1 MIPQPIPFRRTLALP
16 ICMALCGGHAAQAQV
31 TPPTAGQVLRDLQQ
45 TPISPAT
52 NAGYLQRIEEVQ
64 DSAQTAN
71 QATDAQVTVKAITI
85 TGNRE
90 VATAQLQPLIANLVG
105 TQRSLAQLNAAARRI
120 TAYYRSQGFAVARAY
135 LPAQDITD
143 GVVTVAILEGRIS
156 SQKLS
161 NSSRLPDAR
170 AQAFLAG
177 IKDGDVIKSKQIDR
191 GLLLLQDTPGVASS
205 RATLQPGA
213 SPGTSE
219 LLIEVKP
226 ADALS
231 GNATLDNYG
240 SRSTGQY
247 RAGAALNVANPLGRG
262 DLFSLNA
269 LTSVNSGAGGLSFA
283 RIGYQLPVGSDGLRV
298 GAAYFNLRYKLGNEF
313 APLLARGTASSTTV
327 FGSYPFI
334 RSQTSNL
341 NGTLSYEDKTT
352 TDFVD
357 STATITGK
365 KIKLT
370 SLGLS
375 GNWQDSLGSGAF
387 SSVEVSLIQ
396 GKLAIQSPTAL
407 ALDSTA
413 ARTNGAY
420 SKVTWAASRQQRITD
435 ELLLA
440 VNLNGQQAG
449 KNLDSSEK
457 FTLGGPTGIRAYPS
471 GEGSGDEG
479 YRGTIELRQTLMQ
492 NMMQSIQGVVFY
504 DFGSVRVNKT
514 PFGAAGAAN
523 NKTLA
528 GAGFGVN
535 ASINKV
541 QLKAVVAWR
550 VGSDL
555 PVSIPA
561 SAVKAATVW
570 LQASV
575 GF

>member
-1 MIPQPIPFRRTLALP
+1 MSHPHPKLALS
-16 ICMALCGGHAAQAQV
+16 ALSLALFSVSPFAWSQPV
-31 TPPTAGQVLRDLQQ
+31 PNAGQVLRDLQQ
-45 TPISPAT
+45 APIAPAPK
-52 NAGYLQRIEEVQ
+52 AGSLQRIEEVQ
-64 DSAQTAN
+64 DPAFTS
-71 QATDAQVTVKAITI
+71 DAQVAVKAITI
-85 TGNRE
+85 TGNRD
-90 VATAQLQPLIANLVG
+90 VPLAQLQPLVANLVG
-105 TQRSLAQLNAAARRI
+105 SQRSLAQLNAAARRI

-143 GVVTVAILEGRIS
+143 GSITIAILEGRIS

-161 NSSRLPDAR
+161 NTSRLPDAR

-177 IKDGDVIKSKQIDR
+177 VKDGDVIKSEQIDR
-191 GLLLLQDTPGVASS
+191 GLLLLQDTPGIASS

-226 ADALS
+226 ADAVS

-247 RAGAALNVANPLGRG
+247 RAGAALNVANPLNIG

-269 LTSVNSGAGGLSFA
+269 LTSVNSGAAGAGGLSFA
-283 RIGYQLPVGSDGLRV
+283 RMGYQLPVGSNGLRV
-298 GAAYFNLRYKLGNEF
+298 GAAYFNVRYKLGSEF
-313 APLLARGTASSTTV
+313 AALLARGTASSTTV

-334 RSQTSNL
+334 RSQSHNL
-341 NGTLSYEDKTT
+341 NGNLSYEDKTT

-413 ARTNGAY
+413 AQTNGSY
-420 SKVTWAASRQQRITD
+420 SKVTWAASRQQRLTD
-435 ELLLA
+435 NTQLV

-457 FTLGGPTGIRAYPS
+457 FSLGGPTSIRAYPS

-479 YRGTIELRQTLMQ
+479 YRGTLELRHTLLQ
-492 NMMQSIQGVVFY
+492 NIQGVAFY
-504 DFGSVRVNKT
+504 DFGSVKINKT
-514 PFGAAGAAN
+514 PFGAGTSN

-528 GAGFGVN
+528 GAGFGIN
-535 ASINKV
+535 ASVSKV
-541 QLKAVVAWR
+541 QLKAAVAWR
-550 VGSDL
+550 VGQDL

-570 LQASV
+570 VQASV